1 MAKIY
6 TMPAR
11 GIEAEWYVPGFG
23 PRKFRLLM
31 GLLSLPHTVM
41 MLAFTTIGAMAA
53 PKLDWSV
60 LGAVALVLGLGLGI
74 AARLFEAVS
83 GRSDQAAGLVRPVW
97 LKAAAFASAGAALV
111 FAFRLCESTSPAF
124 GVVIAAECL
133 LVAACARNWFGG
145 VFRTET
151 WRAVSWGLLPVISGY
166 VVQAQALTLQ
176 VCALGAAMCLF
187 SRVVIKAGHGYAEI
201 KQGRAA
207 PLNEN
212 ELLLRRLKH
221 VLGGVSTGV
230 ILLGLAAA
238 VGRIALQ

>member
-6 TMPAR
+6 SMPAR

-31 GLLSLPHTVM
+31 GLLSLPHTAM
-41 MLAFTTIGAMAA
+41 MLAFTIIGAMTA

-60 LGAVALVLGLGLGI
+60 LGEAALVLVLGMGI

-97 LKAAAFASAGAALV
+97 LKAAAVASAAAALV
-111 FAFRLCESTSPAF
+111 LAFRLCASGATGF
-124 GVVIAAECL
+124 GGVIAAECL

-145 VFRTET
+145 AFRTET
-151 WRAVSWGLLPVISGY
+151 WRAVAWGFLPVIAGY
-166 VVQAQALTLQ
+166 VAQAQSLTLQ

-187 SRVVIKAGHGYAEI
+187 SRVVIKAGRGYAEI
-201 KQGRAA
+201 KQGRVA

-212 ELLLRRLKH
+212 EQLLLRLKH

-230 ILLGLAAA
+230 ILLGVAAA